1 MTSTNRGRPVIVGV
15 LGLAD
20 GSGVVRLQERL
31 AAPIDEVWSA
41 ITGPTRLAS
50 WHALVE
56 GDLRLGGEF
65 RIFVEADDWEGI
77 GRVMAC
83 EPPSRLSVT
92 SRESEESWRRG
103 SGAAPFD
110 EAIEVLLEPDD
121 DGTAITVEVS
131 GLPLEPLAAYGAG
144 WQIHLEN
151 LADHLAGRP
160 RQDSEARW
168 EALVPAYEAQAAAL
182 R

>member
-1 MTSTNRGRPVIVGV
+1 MTSTDPGRPVILGV
-15 LGLAD
+15 LTLA
-20 GSGVVRLQERL
+20 GGRGMVRLEERL
-31 AAPIDEVWSA
+31 ATPIREVWSA
-41 ITGPTRLAS
+41 ITDPSRLAA

-65 RIFVEADDWEGI
+65 RIFVEADDWEGT
-77 GRVMAC
+77 GRVTAC
-83 EPPSRLSVT
+83 EPPRRLSVT
-92 SRESEESWRRG
+92 SRESEESWRGGR
-103 SGAAPFD
+103 GAAPFD
-110 EAIEVLLEPDD
+110 ESVEVRLEPDG

-151 LADHLAGRP
+151 LASHLAGRTP
-160 RQDSEARW
+160 GDTEARW
-168 EALVPAYEAQAAAL
+168 GALIPAYEAQAASL

>member
-1 MTSTNRGRPVIVGV
+1 MTSTDPERPVILGV
-15 LGLAD
+15 LALAE
-20 GSGVVRLQERL
+20 GRGMVLLQERL
-31 AAPIDEVWSA
+31 AAEIDEVWSA
-41 ITGPTRLAS
+41 ITDPSRLAA
-50 WHALVE
+50 WYALVE
-56 GDLRLGGEF
+56 GDLRLGAEF
-65 RIFVEADDWEGI
+65 RIFVQADDWEGS

-103 SGAAPFD
+103 RGVAPFD
-110 EAIEVLLEPDD
+110 ESLEVRLEPDG

-131 GLPLEPLAAYGAG
+131 GLPLGPLAAYGAG

-151 LADHLAGRP
+151 LAGHLAGRP
-160 RQDSEARW
+160 RPDSEARW
-168 EALVPAYEAQAAAL
+168 AALVPAYEAQAAGL

>member
-1 MTSTNRGRPVIVGV
+1 MKSTDPGQPVILGV
-15 LGLAD
+15 LALAD
-20 GSGVVRLQERL
+20 GRGMVRLQERL
-31 AAPIDEVWSA
+31 AAPIHEVWSA
-41 ITGPTRLAS
+41 ITDPSRLAA
-50 WHALVE
+50 WHALVK
-56 GDLRLGGEF
+56 GDLRVGGEF
-65 RIFVEADDWEGI
+65 RIFVEADDWEGT
-77 GRVMAC
+77 GRVTAC
-83 EPPSRLSVT
+83 EPPRHLSVT

-103 SGAAPFD
+103 RGAAPFD
-110 EAIEVLLEPDD
+110 ESVGVRLEPDG

-151 LADHLAGRP
+151 LAGHLAGRP

-168 EALVPAYEAQAAAL
+168 DALVPAYEAQAAAL